1 MVFGSFLSLTSALS
15 LCLNGTDCNNGS
27 VVAQPP
33 PVIEYGHQNQT
44 LMVGSSA
51 TLPCQASG
59 RTPPR
64 ISWLLDG
71 NPVDTTKDNRY
82 SQHSSGSL
90 HIADLK

>member
-1 MVFGSFLSLTSALS
+1 WPVYIFGAKAG
-15 LCLNGTDCNNGS
+15 NGLILLETD
-27 VVAQPP
+27 VDAIVAQPP

-71 NPVDTTKDNRY
+71 NPVDTSKDNRY

-90 HIADLK
+90 HIADL